1 MVYLL
6 YDILLLVAALVLT
19 PYYLWRGIRYG
30 KSRRGIR
37 ERLGRYGRGR
47 LEALNGRP
55 VIWVHA
61 VSVGETRAVVPLL
74 RRLKQSYPGHALVL
88 TNVTET
94 GREVAARLDCVD
106 LCLFFPFDL
115 SWVVR
120 RVLKK
125 LRPWLVVLVETE
137 LWPNLVRQT
146 SRAGVPL
153 VLVNGRISDRSFPRY
168 QKVRLMLAPL
178 LRRIDL
184 FAMQTELDAE
194 RIRDLGAPRERVRVT
209 GNLKFDM
216 VPPDLSAEDQAAF
229 RSLLGIEAG
238 RRVLVAGSTHQGEEE
253 TVLRA
258 FRQVREACSDLQL
271 VLVPRHPERA
281 ADVAELVRQEG
292 FETVLRSQC
301 PRRAAGP
308 GAVVVA
314 DTLGEMLRFYSLAD
328 VVFVGGSLIPVGGHN
343 ILEASLLRKPVLFG
357 PHMNNFKEIAQ
368 LVLFA
373 AGGRKVADA
382 AELAASVTELL
393 QDEALRT
400 RMGRAGH
407 ALIERHAGATERTL
421 NSLSAWLEVS
431 GEP

>member
-6 YDILLLVAALVLT
+6 YDILLLVAALFLT
-19 PYYLWRGIRYG
+19 PYYLWRGFRYG

-47 LEALNGRP
+47 LVGLNGRP
-55 VIWVHA
+55 VVWVHA

-74 RRLKQSYPGHALVL
+74 NRLKERYPDHALVL

-94 GREVAARLDCVD
+94 GREVASRLDCVD

-125 LRPWLVVLVETE
+125 LRPKLVILVETE
-137 LWPNLVRQT
+137 IWPNLVRQT
-146 SRAGVPL
+146 SRAGIPL

-168 QKVRLMLAPL
+168 RKVRALLRPL
-178 LRRIDL
+178 LHRIDL

-194 RIRDLGAPRERVRVT
+194 RIRELGAPGEHVRVT

-216 VPPDLSAEDQAAF
+216 AVPELSAEDKSAF
-229 RSLLGIEAG
+229 RSLLGLDSG

-253 TVLRA
+253 IILQA
-258 FRQVREACSDLQL
+258 FRKVQETVPDVQL
-271 VLVPRHPERA
+271 ILVPRHPERA
-281 ADVAELVRQEG
+281 ADVAELVKASG
-292 FETVLRSQC
+292 FEVVLRSQC
-301 PRRAAGP
+301 PRRKADAD
-308 GAVVVA
+308 AVVVG

-328 VVFVGGSLIPVGGHN
+328 VVFVGGSLVPVGGHN
-343 ILEASLLRKPVLFG
+343 ILEASLLAKPVLFG
-357 PHMNNFKEIAQ
+357 PCMNNFKEIAQ
-368 LVLFA
+368 LILFA

-382 AELAASVTELL
+382 GELAAAVTELL
-393 QDEALRT
+393 QDDALRL
-400 RMGRAGH
+400 RMGRSGH

-421 NSLSAWLEVS
+421 NSLAVWL
-431 GEP
+431 GARCEP